1 MSKIITIEWNQV
13 SVEDRNNS
21 NIKDCSHIFTKEE
34 FETIIGCS
42 LEQYQT
48 VSYEPDRNIFI
59 TTSPENKILSFSKAQ
74 DEPLLKIIDSKINE
88 IIFETEKALM
98 PNKEFINNAWVDKPL
113 TIDEVRASKLL
124 TINTEC
130 NKAIVSGFKSSALGE
145 EYFYYS
151 TLEEQTTLNSLINL
165 GFDSNFKAQKISLVE
180 GVEIKGERKQYPH
193 TLSQLREILIA
204 GATHIKA
211 QIDKKDLLENQIN
224 SEDITI
230 EELELIK
237 W

>member
-1 MSKIITIEWNQV
+1 M
-13 SVEDRNNS
+13 
-21 NIKDCSHIFTKEE
+21 
-34 FETIIGCS
+34 
-42 LEQYQT
+42 
-48 VSYEPDRNIFI
+48 
-59 TTSPENKILSFSKAQ
+59 KILSIEKLVYANAGHTHIDLIATTKKYGEIPMTLNLVDTEDLHTFLAEDGKEYPLEEYCKTLEIAPYA
-74 DEPLLKIIDSKINE
+74 EPVVDIKTLK
-88 IIFETEKALM
+88 
-98 PNKEFINNAWVDKPL
+98 
-113 TIDEVRASKLL
+113 ASKLL

-193 TLSQLREILIA
+193 TLAQLREILIA

-211 QIDKKDLLENQIN
+211 QIDKKDLLEIQIN
-224 SEDITI
+224 NATTAA
-230 EELELIK
+230 ELELIN

>member
-1 MSKIITIEWNQV
+1 MIKTIKIQQNGYLV
-13 SVEDRNNS
+13 NS
-21 NIKDCSHIFTKEE
+21 NMFVPKDEQNIDYKLVKEWLKNNIPEPE
-34 FETIIGCS
+34 FS
-42 LEQYQT
+42 L
-48 VSYEPDRNIFI
+48 DDL
-59 TTSPENKILSFSKAQ
+59 KKSKTA
-74 DEPLLKIIDSKINE
+74 
-88 IIFETEKALM
+88 
-98 PNKEFINNAWVDKPL
+98 
-113 TIDEVRASKLL
+113 

-130 NKAIVSGFKSSALGE
+130 NKAIVSGFKSAALGE

-193 TLSQLREILIA
+193 TLAQLREILIA

-211 QIDKKDLLENQIN
+211 QIDKKDLLEIQIN
-224 SEDITI
+224 NATTAA
-230 EELELIK
+230 ELELIN

>member
-1 MSKIITIEWNQV
+1 MIKTIKIQQNGYLV
-13 SVEDRNNS
+13 NS
-21 NIKDCSHIFTKEE
+21 NMFVPKDEQNIDYKLVKEWLKNNIPEPE
-34 FETIIGCS
+34 FS
-42 LEQYQT
+42 L
-48 VSYEPDRNIFI
+48 DDL
-59 TTSPENKILSFSKAQ
+59 KKSKTA
-74 DEPLLKIIDSKINE
+74 
-88 IIFETEKALM
+88 
-98 PNKEFINNAWVDKPL
+98 
-113 TIDEVRASKLL
+113 

-130 NKAIVSGFKSSALGE
+130 NKAIVSGFKCSALGE

-193 TLSQLREILIA
+193 TLAQLREILIA

-211 QIDKKDLLENQIN
+211 QIDKKDLLEIQIN
-224 SEDITI
+224 NATTAA
-230 EELELIK
+230 ELELIN